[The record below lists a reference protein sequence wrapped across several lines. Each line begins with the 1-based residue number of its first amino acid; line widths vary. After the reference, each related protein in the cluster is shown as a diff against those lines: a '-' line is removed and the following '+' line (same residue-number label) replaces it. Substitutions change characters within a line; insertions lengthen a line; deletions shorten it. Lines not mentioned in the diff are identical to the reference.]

1 MLAGKILEGEV
12 VSYCPQFL
20 QQIDELDSK
29 DMKGVIKEPDRK
41 GMIVVSWF
49 GGGRSIVKPQVLI
62 RRSVR
67 DTNK

>member
-1 MLAGKILEGEV
+1 MLTGKILEGEI

-20 QQIDELDSK
+20 QQINEPDSK

-49 GGGRSIVKPQVLI
+49 GGGRSIVKPVVLV
-62 RRSVR
+62 RRSIR
-67 DTNK
+67 D